1 MYRSNALKE
10 RFRAGG
16 HAYGAW
22 VNSCSPIVVEL
33 MALAGYDCLMIDREH
48 SPGDLL
54 NAVNLLNAIRTT
66 PTTALMRVPGHDPVE
81 LKRVLDI
88 GVEGVMV
95 PAVSSASEARAVV
108 AACRY
113 PPEGFRGI
121 AIGVARGADYGF
133 RSEEYKRHA
142 FANLLLIV
150 QIETVAAVEVVEE
163 IAAVEGVDML
173 FIGPNDLSGN
183 MGYFGQPDH
192 PAMAEPIARIERAAK
207 AAGKWLG
214 GISTPARSTARLFEL
229 GYDLVLG
236 PADLILLREAAAADV
251 AANRW
256 SGK

>member
-121 AIGVARGADYGF
+121 AIGVARAADYGF
-133 RSEEYKRHA
+133 QSEAYKRNA

-163 IAAVEGVDML
+163 IAAVDGVDML
-173 FIGPNDLSGN
+173 FIGPRDMSAALGKLNKMDDPELRALIAKVEQATFASGKALGTVAPTAALVKELFGRGYTFLIAGSDLSHMRAG
-183 MGYFGQPDH
+183 
-192 PAMAEPIARIERAAK
+192 IAQMMK
-207 AAGKWLG
+207 DAGHK
-214 GISTPARSTARLFEL
+214 
-229 GYDLVLG
+229 
-236 PADLILLREAAAADV
+236 
-251 AANRW
+251 
-256 SGK
+256 